1 MFLLP
6 LPCATLWGM
15 GYFNAHYA
23 SKLQE
28 CSRVCS
34 LPITVLTN
42 CFSLRIE
49 PSTRLSLERA
59 REYDRVSEWLAKNK
73 VPGTAANVDTIL
85 EDAEPQPSSSDV
97 EYGIEGRRHQFDK
110 NSYRQPV
117 LTQRPLKP
125 KNYRRGQPD
134 AEADRVRTRLRE
146 LQDYDLMEESEAG
159 PGASAAS
166 GLDAPALA

>member
-1 MFLLP
+1 M
-6 LPCATLWGM
+6 TSV
-15 GYFNAHYA
+15 N
-23 SKLQE
+23 
-28 CSRVCS
+28 
-34 LPITVLTN
+34 
-42 CFSLRIE
+42 
-49 PSTRLSLERA
+49 A
-59 REYDRVSEWLAKNK
+59 RELYIDLLITSLNGEL
-73 VPGTAANVDTIL
+73 
-85 EDAEPQPSSSDV
+85 SDEV
-97 EYGIEGRRHQFDK
+97 LYRRHQFDK